1 MVLTQKLSSQ
11 IIIRAYALWLEH
23 ATYKQIGE
31 ILGLPLSTAFRAVQ
45 EGKARHQE
53 KCRSCAWRKD
63 GIDVCILPA
72 CLYGVEKTKRR
83 KRKK

>member
-1 MVLTQKLSSQ
+1 MTQKLSSQ

-53 KCRSCAWRKD
+53 KCRRCAWRKD
-63 GIDVCILPA
+63 GTNVCILPA

>member
-72 CLYGVEKTKRR
+72 CLYGVGKPKRR

>member
-1 MVLTQKLSSQ
+1 MTQKLSSQ
-11 IIIRAYALWLEH
+11 VIIRAYALWLEH

-45 EGKARHQE
+45 EGRERHQE

-72 CLYGVEKTKRR
+72 CLYGAEKTKRR

>member
-53 KCRSCAWRKD
+53 KCRNCQWRKD
-63 GIDVCILPA
+63 GAGVCILPVF
-72 CLYGVEKTKRR
+72 LRSVGKPKRR
-83 KRKK
+83 KTKK

>member
-11 IIIRAYALWLEH
+11 VIIRAYALWLEH

-53 KCRSCAWRKD
+53 KCRRCAWRKD
-63 GIDVCILPA
+63 GTDVCILPA
-72 CLYGVEKTKRR
+72 CLYGAWKPKRR
-83 KRKK
+83 KVRK

>member
-1 MVLTQKLSSQ
+1 MTQKLSSQ

-53 KCRSCAWRKD
+53 KCRRCAWRKD
-63 GIDVCILPA
+63 GANVCILPV
-72 CLYGVEKTKRR
+72 CLRSVGKLKRR
-83 KRKK
+83 KIRK

>member
-45 EGKARHQE
+45 EGRERHQE

-72 CLYGVEKTKRR
+72 CLYGVEKAKRR